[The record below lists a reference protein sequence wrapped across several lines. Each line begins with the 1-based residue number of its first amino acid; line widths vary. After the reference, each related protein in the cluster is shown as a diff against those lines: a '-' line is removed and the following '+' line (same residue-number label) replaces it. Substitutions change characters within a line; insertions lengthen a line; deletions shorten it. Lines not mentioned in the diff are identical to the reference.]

1 MCSEVFGVAELRHT
15 SCHLSAVSRVPQS
28 FKSARLVM
36 RADGKR
42 WDSSISPPT
51 HTEGDGLSGDKAP
64 GCTFLCQH
72 AWKSECV
79 CACVR
84 TLVCETSSNHTKLL
98 LTLHLPLSWSYC
110 IFIRV
115 LSHSLLPPLSL
126 SFFICTPP
134 LPPCTSV
141 LVFPLRLSKF
151 DAEPSVNP
159 SNVAPQSF
167 FGFLHL
173 TQVDALS
180 RCWLPLWLQLRNISV
195 LIDSYYTCVSVWEC
209 VYRWVSCISVY
220 VRTGLK
226 I

>member
-1 MCSEVFGVAELRHT
+1 MERGEILPSVLPHTQRETDSAETKPLGAHFYA
-15 SCHLSAVSRVPQS
+15 SMHGSWSV
-28 FKSARLVM
+28 
-36 RADGKR
+36 
-42 WDSSISPPT
+42 
-51 HTEGDGLSGDKAP
+51 
-64 GCTFLCQH
+64 
-72 AWKSECV
+72 
-79 CACVR
+79 CVR

-209 VYRWVSCISVY
+209 VYRWVSCTSVY